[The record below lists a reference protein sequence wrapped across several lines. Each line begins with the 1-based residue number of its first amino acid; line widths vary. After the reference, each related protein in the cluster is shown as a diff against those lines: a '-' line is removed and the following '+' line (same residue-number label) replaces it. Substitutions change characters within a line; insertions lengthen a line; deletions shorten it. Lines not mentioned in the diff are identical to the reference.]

1 MTSRCAK
8 SWSKSW
14 KLPPVIW
21 SRSTAVFVMRC
32 VLSSRKWPT
41 GTIQSPRWNRRSRS
55 WSTKT
60 MHWYG
65 RRNCLRVTGIS
76 DTEEDTMA
84 AVVQLANEILK
95 VDPPIAPQDINSSH
109 RLPKPR
115 NAPAAQAHPIII
127 RFTLKADRDRVLKE
141 RKELK
146 KFNEDK
152 LVKIYISE
160 DLTTPRAR
168 LFAVARTHQK
178 NGRLQQ
184 VCTFNGNI
192 KVKTHRNIKYLNY
205 INSCMST

>member
-1 MTSRCAK
+1 MKTATSDLVQINSSLRDEVRSLK
-8 SWSKSW
+8 SQ
-14 KLPPVIW
+14 VAD
-21 SRSTAVFVMRC
+21 RDN
-32 VLSSRKWPT
+32 
-41 GTIQSPRWNRRSRS
+41 TIAQMKQEIQELKYQNDALEQ
-55 WSTKT
+55 
-60 MHWYG
+60 YG

-192 KVKTHRNIKYLNY
+192 KVKTHRNIKYLND